1 MTFEPRLK
9 EKGHSLILEEEFS
22 RWRENHVPGSEMGMC
37 LVGSRNSKE
46 ARVARAE
53 QEVRSKMKKRA
64 SR

>member
-22 RWRENHVPGSEMGMC
+22 RQRESHVPGSEMGVC
-37 LVGSRNSKE
+37 LVCARKSKE

-53 QEVRSKMKKRA
+53 
-64 SR
+64 